1 MCCVLVGA
9 SDERQVRRN
18 AALPAVGADVLAAC
32 TEATEA
38 LKALVGAQLDQY
50 AAIERIH
57 GNAYKN

>member
-1 MCCVLVGA
+1 MPGA

-57 GNAYKN
+57 GN